1 MTEALAI
8 REVHD
13 RAGLARIHRPKALNA
28 LNAEVMGEL
37 MDTLLRFDKDPEIGA
52 MVITGNER
60 AFAAGA
66 DISEMATSTA
76 VEMLLTDR
84 IRA

>member
-1 MTEALAI
+1 
-8 REVHD
+8 
-13 RAGLARIHRPKALNA
+13 
-28 LNAEVMGEL
+28 MGEL
-37 MDTLLRFDKDPEIGA
+37 MDTLLRFDKDLEIGA

-66 DISEMATSTA
+66 EFSEMATSTA